1 MILEAIVTTR
11 HEDGSANVSPMGPE
25 VCDSG
30 IWTEFVLKPYTSS
43 NTYKN
48 LKREGKG
55 VLHITDDVML
65 LANAAINVWS
75 QEPRFL
81 TLPEVDGYVLEAA
94 CQWFEFKVTSL
105 DDSQQRTRIECE
117 VTTEGKLREFFGFN
131 RAKHAVL
138 EAAILATRTKFIPS
152 GEILSQM
159 KHLKVIVGKTAGE
172 QENEAFQLL
181 EQFIAAQLSGCC

>member
-1 MILEAIVTTR
+1 MILEAIVTTK
-11 HEDGSANVSPMGPE
+11 HDDGSPNVSPMGPE

-30 IWTEFVLKPYTSS
+30 SWSDFVLKPYTSS
-43 NTYKN
+43 NTYAN

-65 LANAAINVWS
+65 LACAAINVWS
-75 QEPRFL
+75 QEARFL
-81 TLPEVDGYVLEAA
+81 AMPEVDGYVLEGS

-117 VTTEGKLREFFGFN
+117 VTAQGKLREFFGFN

-152 GEILSQM
+152 GEILSQLR
-159 KHLKVIVGKTAGE
+159 HLKVIVAKTAGE
-172 QENEAFQLL
+172 QENKAFQLL